1 MKTYIT
7 IFFNS
12 EGGRPSDVIDSLVE
26 LGFKPIAG
34 PYDMVYEWPNHATVQ
49 DAIDFA
55 DQIQLTLEGM
65 GVMFKIETVQ

>member
-12 EGGRPSDVIDSLVE
+12 DGGRPSDVVDSLVQ

-34 PYDMVYEWPNHATVQ
+34 PYDMVYEWPNSANVR
-49 DAIDFA
+49 DAVIFA
-55 DQIQLTLEGM
+55 DQIQMTLEGM
-65 GVMFKIETVQ
+65 GVFFKIETVE

>member
-12 EGGRPSDVIDSLVE
+12 EGGRPSDVIDSLVQ

-34 PYDMVYEWPNHATVQ
+34 PYDMVYEWPNHATVH

>member
-12 EGGRPSDVIDSLVE
+12 DGGRPSDVVDSLVQ

-34 PYDMVYEWPNHATVQ
+34 PYDMVYEWPDYANVK
-49 DAIDFA
+49 DAVTFA
-55 DQIQLTLEGM
+55 DRIQMSLEGM
-65 GVMFKIETVQ
+65 GVFFKIETVE

>member
-12 EGGRPSDVIDSLVE
+12 DGGLPSEVVDSLVQ

-34 PYDMVYEWPNHATVQ
+34 PYDMVYEWPNHANVQ
-49 DAIDFA
+49 DAVDFA
-55 DQIQLTLEGM
+55 DQIQMSLEGM
-65 GVMFKIETVQ
+65 GVFFKIETVE